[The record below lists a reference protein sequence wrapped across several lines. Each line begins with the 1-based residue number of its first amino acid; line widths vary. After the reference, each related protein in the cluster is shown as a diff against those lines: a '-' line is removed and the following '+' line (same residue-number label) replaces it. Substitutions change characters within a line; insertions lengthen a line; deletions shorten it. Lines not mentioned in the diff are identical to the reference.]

1 MGNHR
6 GDVRLMMRMTF
17 RSCKVRLEFRNQD
30 SWWTRVMFW
39 GLTEKNWVS
48 AGSFPANIFN
58 RERKANKRGRGNKWG
73 TALSRKFIKGNPP
86 YLLESII
93 QQRNSFILHVQLS
106 IHIKSVEQKPT
117 RDECVFQSSDCNI
130 EQLKLKLNTVKTFTC
145 HFTRLLFFACFP
157 QYGQGKMSFW
167 SFQNLNKWTK
177 SHVLPHGTLINKL
190 EQNLYFQ
197 LLARRW
203 KLKHCKNC
211 EICPSQ
217 VFWKKKFH
225 VNCGRYECRYKAFR
239 AAKNAKLTNISNT
252 KLGTVDLR
260 TRKETESRAECLEF
274 VESFNKTLNNPK

>member
-1 MGNHR
+1 MLACPIFNSQSKYQAKTYMGRVCISIIWLQHWATETETEHCENIH
-6 GDVRLMMRMTF
+6 VSFHAAFIFCMFSTI
-17 RSCKVRLEFRNQD
+17 
-30 SWWTRVMFW
+30 WTR
-39 GLTEKNWVS
+39 
-48 AGSFPANIFN
+48 
-58 RERKANKRGRGNKWG
+58 
-73 TALSRKFIKGNPP
+73 
-86 YLLESII
+86 
-93 QQRNSFILHVQLS
+93 
-106 IHIKSVEQKPT
+106 
-117 RDECVFQSSDCNI
+117 
-130 EQLKLKLNTVKTFTC
+130 
-145 HFTRLLFFACFP
+145 
-157 QYGQGKMSFW
+157 QYMSFW
-167 SFQNLNKWTK
+167 SLQNLNKWTK